1 MPCVVQLHLTKS
13 GLSSG
18 AARPSGGPGA
28 ARCAPLSVRER
39 RLKRLSVGELL
50 KAGKYLEAMEKA
62 LYTRFLDKLD
72 ADDWDGC
79 GQVVALLK
87 GLTII

>member
-1 MPCVVQLHLTKS
+1 M
-13 GLSSG
+13 
-18 AARPSGGPGA
+18 
-28 ARCAPLSVRER
+28 
-39 RLKRLSVGELL
+39 SVGELL

>member
-1 MPCVVQLHLTKS
+1 M
-13 GLSSG
+13 
-18 AARPSGGPGA
+18 

-39 RLKRLSVGELL
+39 RLERLSVGELL
-50 KAGKYLEAMEKA
+50 KAEKYLEAMEKA

-72 ADDWDGC
+72 AEDWDGC